1 MDFEVLI
8 LGSDINAYYMA
19 RNCYEQY
26 HKKAHLIGMTP
37 MNFTSLSNI
46 LEITYVK
53 DSHDFNIVKDE
64 MMKFYEE
71 NKDKKILLVP
81 SNDNYV
87 RLMQENQD
95 FLKQYFVFHTIS
107 VDLLNDLLVKDR
119 FYRRFADK
127 NIPKTYIYNIED
139 ELDLNRVNEL
149 GYELI
154 LKPGD
159 GIEYH
164 EHEFVGQ
171 AKVFKIFSE
180 EELLNVIKKIKD
192 SGYKGNLILQE
203 FIEGDDSY
211 LFDCI
216 SYCDKNGKVKLMS
229 FAQIA
234 LQEHTITGIGNCTVL
249 VNGFNEYNNT
259 KETVEELKEFLES
272 LNYHGICEFDLKY
285 DKKSQKFKILEINP
299 RQARSSYY
307 LTACGYNLVKYLV
320 DELIYGK
327 EFDFHF
333 IDEKMVL
340 SFVPMKVIKENVN
353 NEKIKK
359 EIINLK
365 KQKKYCDPLN
375 CTEDKHLKRK
385 MWLFLRKINFVRKY
399 RKCKW

>member
-19 RNCYEQY
+19 RNCYEEY

-64 MMKFYEE
+64 LMKFYEN

-87 RLMQENQD
+87 RLMQENQE
-95 FLKQYFVFHTIS
+95 FLKQYFVFHTFS
-107 VDLLNDLLVKDR
+107 VELLNDLLVKDR
-119 FYRRFADK
+119 FYTKFADK

-164 EHEFVGQ
+164 NHEFEGQ

-203 FIEGDDSY
+203 FIAGDDSY

-259 KETVEELKEFLES
+259 KETVEELKAFLET

-285 DKKSQKFKILEINP
+285 DKKTNKFKILEINP

-333 IDEKMVL
+333 IDDEMVL
-340 SFVPMKVIKENVN
+340 SFVPMKVIKENVT

-359 EIINLK
+359 EIIKLR
-365 KQKKYCDPLN
+365 KQKKCCDPLN
-375 CTEDKHLKRK
+375 CKEDKHLKRK
-385 MWLFLRKINFVRKY
+385 IWLFLRKINFVKKY